1 MEIAYFFDT
10 YALIEIARG
19 RNESYRKYLNAD
31 GITTKLN
38 LMELYF
44 AFLREG
50 QQETGRILFKK
61 LSKSCVNADD
71 DVLAKAAEMRLKFI
85 KLDLSYVDC
94 IGYLISQKL
103 GIPFLTGDSKFRD
116 FPGVEFVR

>member
-10 YALIEIARG
+10 HALIEIARG
-19 RNESYRKYLNAD
+19 GNDSYRKYLNTD

-50 QQETGRILFKK
+50 QQHTGRILFTE
-61 LSKSCVNADD
+61 LSKICVHADD
-71 DVLAKAAEMRLKFI
+71 EVLAKAAEMRLKFI

-103 GIPFLTGDSKFRD
+103 GIPFLTGDAKFRD
-116 FPGVEFVR
+116 FPGVE